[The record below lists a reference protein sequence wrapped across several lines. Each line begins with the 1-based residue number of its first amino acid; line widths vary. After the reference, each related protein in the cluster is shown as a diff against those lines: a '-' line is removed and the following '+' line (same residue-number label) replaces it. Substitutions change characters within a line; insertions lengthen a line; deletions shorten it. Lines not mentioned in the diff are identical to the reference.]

1 MSNHREFVE
10 LDPSLLPRLE
20 ALIEHLIELCD
31 QLSGDA
37 DREDDAPAEDDD
49 SGIADGDALDLE
61 HEEAQTVRRFAQNRA
76 HKQARPDLYAVGSFQ
91 RGVTSF

>member
-37 DREDDAPAEDDD
+37 DREDSELYDEGIDEGAGPLPIHM
-49 SGIADGDALDLE
+49 SGGNGNVPVLRVDLI
-61 HEEAQTVRRFAQNRA
+61 
-76 HKQARPDLYAVGSFQ
+76 D
-91 RGVTSF
+91 